1 MVKQA
6 GLLLDVARKF
16 HSAADI
22 RELIGQVKAAGGAY
36 IQLHLSDDENYALE
50 SALLGQTA
58 DESSK
63 DAAGNYFNRATQKPF
78 LSRAQVRELAV
89 YAQSQGIELI
99 PEVGS
104 PAHMGVLFKLYGIKY
119 GQQAL
124 EGFENP
130 YKELRYTTDSAI
142 EFVQRIYR
150 EVIDFFGNVR
160 RFHLGGDEHGAS
172 YNEQYNHEF
181 VAYANRQAAYIKG
194 LGITPRMW
202 NDGILKSSVN
212 DFDKAIEVTYWSW
225 DGDKPNERE
234 RLIGIRAS
242 MPDIIRAGHKVINC
256 NSYFTYSAPKGA
268 LEQVS
273 HDARYAA
280 DDASK
285 RWDLSVWDGQNIPGT
300 EPADPDKVAGA
311 MMSIWCEDIS
321 AEQTS
326 AQIRNALQPHFA
338 AIFKIVNAYNNVN
351 AGVPMSNNPII
362 MHKPVSRLPDVLEP
376 NAVYFLRVGE
386 GIDIC
391 VTDMT
396 GQVAHRH
403 NKGVGAALSPE
414 QAAAL
419 QRFTAQVG
427 TGATMTLA
435 NVTDVAQTNVGA
447 LVDTLQIASYSDN
460 SGMGGGMFRK
470 VSASVPLRHG
480 IVIVSKD
487 GHRFQRQ
494 ADSGRYDL
502 HMFGYLPGS
511 TNDNAV
517 FRQALSS
524 VAAVKGRLLLPR
536 DGTIYVDGTP
546 GVVNGISHDLPVGIK
561 EIDGQNCTIV
571 MIGAGNNDFQI
582 PAGSEGLEIH
592 HLTIMPK
599 ASGVAR
605 CGGFYGKSVRDIHIH
620 HCVFRSK
627 ANHSILNRIHKGYGA
642 TISEGWHVHDNISIV
657 DREVPSADFS
667 SSQGAYQNILMDLD
681 RISDTQSSNN
691 MDTLWPILR
700 AVPDA
705 HGRRHRN
712 HKIYNNICIGGRYG
726 ISIYYG
732 QGCHVYSNYTEN
744 NVRGIVFQDK
754 PFFNHVHHNHIN
766 DYTTG
771 ILFGYEAVHNMI
783 EHNILRRRA
792 GWHFAKNGQAHI
804 LLNVSPSHNTVK
816 NNKCYCDDDGS
827 PAWGIYCGLNAVANI
842 VEGNELHGRLGRAAI
857 VLESSWGGTADNLIT
872 YNIYNNPNWGKGD
885 CVDNIF
891 RGNVLNISSPVPGIV
906 LCSRNDG
913 SVPRR
918 ILGTVVSG
926 QIFLQPSANTQYVRM
941 ITQDDNGIS
950 GTVMRG
956 NRYPAGSTSDKFM
969 MGAASM
975 YAQIQPEV
983 NRPSLAFE
991 TGDRGVAGGGDIA
1004 AINAKLAVLERLA
1017 LNQGTSSNL
1026 SDDGVLAVTQ
1036 LYGTYALRG
1045 ISAEEPNKILKRIT
1059 GGVFG
1064 QEITIQFQN
1073 GYQVEHSDFLRLQP
1087 AQSLTSGL
1095 NGNSFIRFKC
1105 IDPTQQK
1112 WVQLKY

>member
-22 RELIGQVKAAGGAY
+22 WELIGQVKAAGGAY

-63 DAAGNYFNRATQKPF
+63 DAAGNYFNAATQKPF

-89 YAQSQGIELI
+89 YARSQGIELI

-104 PAHMGVLFKLYGIKY
+104 PAHMGVLFELYGIKY

-124 EGFENP
+124 EGFQNP
-130 YKELRYTTDSAI
+130 YSELRYTTDSAI
-142 EFVQRIYR
+142 EFVQQIYR
-150 EVIDFFGNVR
+150 EVIDSFGNVR
-160 RFHLGGDEHGAS
+160 RFHIGGDEHGAS

-194 LGITPRMW
+194 LGIIPRMW

-225 DGDKPNERE
+225 DGDKPDERE

-268 LEQVS
+268 LDQVA

-338 AIFKIVNAYNNVN
+338 AVFKIVNAYNNVN

-376 NAVYFLRVGE
+376 NAVYFLRVGD

-396 GQVAHRH
+396 GQIAHRH
-403 NKGVGAALSPE
+403 NKGGGAALSPE

-419 QRFTAQVG
+419 QRFTSQVG

-435 NVTDVAQTNVGA
+435 NVTDVAQTTVGSTVQR
-447 LVDTLQIASYSDN
+447 LEIASYANN
-460 SGMGGGMFRK
+460 SGHGGGSFVRVANSTAADAGMVLKSR
-470 VSASVPLRHG
+470 
-480 IVIVSKD
+480 D
-487 GHRFQRQ
+487 GQTFQR
-494 ADSGRYDL
+494 DL
-502 HMFGYLPGS
+502 SVDDYLTPYMFGYTDGLADA
-511 TNDNAV
+511 TAHFQTV
-517 FRQALSS
+517 LAK
-524 VAAVKGRLLLPR
+524 AAKYKCRVKLPR
-536 DGTIYVDGTP
+536 
-546 GVVNGISHDLPVGIK
+546 NGLMPVGGGILSIPAGIK
-561 EIDGQNCTIV
+561 EIHGNNCTV
-571 MIGAGNNDFQI
+571 RRTTPGNNEMYL
-582 PAGSEGLEIH
+582 AGGDIYIHRLNIDYIDSVSRSGGIFSTSSVSNVEIAFCMIK
-592 HLTIMPK
+592 TK
-599 ASGVAR
+599 ANHGILNRGSRKSGR
-605 CGGFYGKSVRDIHIH
+605 STTGWHIH
-620 HCVFRSK
+620 HNDIDSDRDIDYNNDTDF
-627 ANHSILNRIHKGYGA
+627 
-642 TISEGWHVHDNISIV
+642 ISGK
-657 DREVPSADFS
+657 
-667 SSQGAYQNILMDLD
+667 GAYQCILFDLDSLEDGLPNTLMDG
-681 RISDTQSSNN
+681 
-691 MDTLWPILR
+691 LWRSIHR
-700 AVPDA
+700 VPEA
-705 HGRRHRN
+705 NGVRHRFA
-712 HKIYNNICIGGRYG
+712 KIHHNRLRRGRYG
-726 ISIYYG
+726 VGLY
-732 QGCHVYSNYTEN
+732 YTEESEVYQN
-744 NVRGIVFQDK
+744 DIDDVVRGVSLQDRTRK
-754 PFFNHVHHNHIN
+754 NFVHHNNITN
-766 DYTTG
+766 YTTG
-771 ILFGYEAVHNMI
+771 VLNNYMCEGNVIVY
-783 EHNILRRRA
+783 NILKRTA
-792 GWHFAKNGQAHI
+792 DWHFRGSGQAHI
-804 LLNVSPSHNTVK
+804 AAWVQPKDITVAHNYCEAKSFAGPS
-816 NNKCYCDDDGS
+816 
-827 PAWGIYCGLNAVANI
+827 WGIAFGVNASGCVAHGNTI
-842 VEGNELHGRLGRAAI
+842 VGKIGRS
-857 VLESSWGGTADNLIT
+857 VFNVESSWGGTSDNSVGYGTSDAAWSTTDTKDNVFMGNHIDVNTPCVLMAVISGNDNAT
-872 YNIYNNPNWGKGD
+872 VRKAIGTVFKDNIIKGD
-885 CVDNIF
+885 S
-891 RGNVLNISSPVPGIV
+891 GNARKMFQTIQKSAGGIE
-906 LCSRNDG
+906 
-913 SVPRR
+913 
-918 ILGTVVSG
+918 GTVVEGNIYMVDAPASKFDMGNAAMYARLSAEVGRPAVAFEASG
-926 QIFLQPSANTQYVRM
+926 GGASANVSFIQ
-941 ITQDDNGIS
+941 
-950 GTVMRG
+950 
-956 NRYPAGSTSDKFM
+956 AEL
-969 MGAASM
+969 AAL
-975 YAQIQPEV
+975 
-983 NRPSLAFE
+983 R
-991 TGDRGVAGGGDIA
+991 
-1004 AINAKLAVLERLA
+1004 KLA
-1017 LNQGTSSNL
+1017 LNQ
-1026 SDDGVLAVTQ
+1026 SDSVTMQPDGVITVNQAAAS
-1036 LYGTYALRG
+1036 YALRNL
-1045 ISAEEPNKILKRIT
+1045 ADPQTNNILKHIN

-1087 AQSLTSGL
+1087 AQSVTSGL